1 MLESQVYDLFNRY
14 VLTPVRVD
22 ATTLLAT
29 GSMLSAEL
37 AERDFH
43 AAFQGGRTFYGFDGC
58 AITRF

>member
-37 AERDFH
+37 AK
-43 AAFQGGRTFYGFDGC
+43 RTFTPPFKAAGRSTGSTV
-58 AITRF
+58 AR